1 MAKEKNTGNSGMNK
15 AQSLMERMLKNTT
28 LKHAALLSESEILN
42 ETPAVPTRIP
52 MLNLALNGKIDGGI
66 ERGLIMLAGAS
77 KSFKTSFSLEMV
89 SAYLKAK
96 PNAICLFF
104 DGEFG
109 AKKQYFEQFDV
120 PTEKV
125 LHLPFENIEQLKF
138 EMSAQLT
145 NIELGEDVICLID
158 SIGNAAS
165 KKEVEDSMDQKSV
178 ADMSRAKSL
187 ASLFRII
194 TPKLYLK
201 RIPCIV
207 VNHTLKTMDFFPVDL
222 PKGGNGGIYSSNT
235 IWLIGKNK
243 LKEKEEHTGY
253 KFLIKI
259 YKSRDIKD
267 NSMFPITVRFEGGIA
282 RWSGLDELALQLG
295 VIEKCKEGR
304 SAAYQYESISG
315 EVYKVLE
322 RDVDTDDSFWERIF
336 KETDFQYRVECLYQ
350 FGKHSTDSVSFDAP
364 EIEELA
370 KNAVVIKP
378 DFDN

>member
-1 MAKEKNTGNSGMNK
+1 VVYIEDSVANLQRARDFAVSSNAEVRLIYVGPERDTGFESYEGIEMLAAELHEKPLTG
-15 AQSLMERMLKNTT
+15 T
-28 LKHAALLSESEILN
+28 LIVSD
-42 ETPAVPTRIP
+42 
-52 MLNLALNGKIDGGI
+52 MDGGI
-66 ERGLIMLAGAS
+66 ERGLLMLAGPS

-89 SAYLKAK
+89 AAYLNAR
-96 PNAICLFF
+96 PAAICLFF

-109 AKKQYFEQFDV
+109 AKKQYFEQFNV
-120 PTEKV
+120 PTDRI

-145 NIELGEDVICLID
+145 NVELGEDVICLID

-165 KKEVEDSMDQKSV
+165 KKEVEDSMEQKSV

-267 NSMFPITVRFEGGIA
+267 NAMFPVTVRFEGGIA
-282 RWSGLDELALQLG
+282 KWSGLDELAVQLG
-295 VIEKCKEGR
+295 VITKCKDGR
-304 SAAYQYESISG
+304 FFHITLILNSICT
-315 EVYKVLE
+315 VLISM
-322 RDVDTDDSFWERIF
+322 R
-336 KETDFQYRVECLYQ
+336 
-350 FGKHSTDSVSFDAP
+350 
-364 EIEELA
+364 
-370 KNAVVIKP
+370 
-378 DFDN
+378 

>member
-1 MAKEKNTGNSGMNK
+1 MAKEKNVGSTGMNK
-15 AQSLMERMLKNTT
+15 AQNLMDKMLKNST
-28 LKHAALLSESEILN
+28 LKHAAMLSESEILN

-66 ERGLIMLAGAS
+66 SRGLVMLAGQS
-77 KSFKTSFSLEMV
+77 KSFKTSFSLEII

-120 PTEKV
+120 PTDRI

-145 NIELGEDVICLID
+145 AVELGEDVICLID

-165 KKEVEDSMDQKSV
+165 KKEVDDSMEQKGV
-178 ADMSRAKSL
+178 VDMSRAKSL

-201 RIPCIV
+201 RIPCLV
-207 VNHTLKTMDFFPVDL
+207 VNHTLKSQDFFPVEL

-235 IWLIGKNK
+235 IWMIGKNK

-267 NSMFPITVRFEGGIA
+267 NAMFPITVRFEGGIA
-282 RWSGLDELALQLG
+282 KWSGLDELALQLG
-295 VIEKCKEGR
+295 VIQKCKDGR

-315 EVYKVLE
+315 EVLKVLE
-322 RDVDTDDSFWERIF
+322 KDVDTDNNFWERIF

-350 FGKHSTDSVSFDAP
+350 FGKHSDDNVVFDAT
-364 EIEELA
+364 EIDEIA

-378 DFDN
+378 DFEN